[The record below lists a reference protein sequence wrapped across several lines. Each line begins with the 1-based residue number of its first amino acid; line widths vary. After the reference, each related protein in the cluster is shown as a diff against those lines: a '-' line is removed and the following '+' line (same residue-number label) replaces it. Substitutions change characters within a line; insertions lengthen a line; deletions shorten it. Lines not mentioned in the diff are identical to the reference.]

1 MQNAENKQAKAGAE
15 TDGGPYH
22 RLKLNKIIDAAMRK
36 YRSLYTYNTLR
47 PDLRKHIEQC
57 VCEKLSDL
65 HTPDHP
71 TYALMIW
78 RAIEG
83 LNEEEGSTEEAI
95 SKFIKEDVKDLPWAH
110 ASFLRHHLNKLSES
124 GEIVKTSEN
133 CYMLPTGNKNSLK
146 RKRWQLNGA
155 EGQVKPIEEQKPAEE
170 RSEPVPHANY
180 IEKQIQL
187 QEEQILVIEK
197 LIELQWQK
205 NEAIEKQ
212 NKLQTE
218 GRSEMVGLSNLNLS
232 KEPENGEA
240 VVRSQSSYFA
250 GWRLENEGSSLL
262 SKDKFIELLKRTK
275 KIEEHL
281 MDIINS
287 SSVSQVS
294 KHDTLKPV
302 MEEQEKEN
310 LMKPDHKQQVEFSN
324 QRRPPRHEVETL
336 QEKSIKKKMQVKKF
350 CGQQEVPECQTK
362 PTRTSSDV
370 LTNSR
375 RLKNELQQELQDSE
389 RVLEFCLKAT
399 ETENV
404 EQEASISRTS
414 LNVASGQLGMKLLDF
429 PEDHSELCSHPMPL
443 ELLPIMNSLDVLS
456 DSLELG
462 YVEQLELPYSGG
474 PLLLKSSRLEPSGQ
488 KEQQLKATLRGK
500 GKAHD
505 YQLEHGQQEQQP
517 TQGQDAYQTELAV
530 DNAIIKSLP
539 SQHHYRLQQL
549 VHKDQ
554 ASPLKLKAKET
565 AIGDLLSSHDMHR
578 HEQQPQEEGQGWQ
591 RPHRQNDGEDQT
603 AMPLFPLAHRNRC
616 KQQQLE
622 YLDQGRQL
630 SHQSQ
635 GASQPEQAVNDTVRD
650 SLPSKNWHNQ
660 QQQLERKG
668 QARPPKFKPN
678 LQVALGG
685 LLLSD
690 DQHHHGPQL
699 PKHRSRGRPPKS
711 KGDIDPTTTA
721 MVALP
726 TVLQNQNDHQI
737 AERQG
742 QTELP
747 TTMSKADADL
757 QVSIP
762 LGNQKHNELQ
772 QQQPDRRGR
781 GRPPK
786 RKQVLAT
793 TMEEASVPSQLQERL
808 KPRGRGRP
816 PKRRLEQKS

>member
-1 MQNAENKQAKAGAE
+1 MQNPENKQAKAGAE
-15 TDGGPYH
+15 TDGAPYH

-36 YRSLYTYNTLR
+36 YRSLYTYSALR
-47 PDLRKHIEQC
+47 PDLRKQIEQC
-57 VCEKLSDL
+57 VCEKFSDL

-83 LNEEEGSTEEAI
+83 LNEEKGSTEEAI
-95 SKFIKEDVKDLPWAH
+95 SKFIKEDVKDLPRAH
-110 ASFLRHHLNKLSES
+110 ANFLRHHLNKLSES

-133 CYMLPTGNKNSLK
+133 CYKLPAGNKISLK
-146 RKRWQLNGA
+146 RKRWQLNVA

-187 QEEQILVIEK
+187 QEEQILLIEK

-218 GRSEMVGLSNLNLS
+218 VRSKMIGLSDLNLS

-240 VVRSQSSYFA
+240 AVRSQSSYFA
-250 GWRLENEGSSLL
+250 GRRLENDGSSLL
-262 SKDKFIELLKRTK
+262 SK
-275 KIEEHL
+275 
-281 MDIINS
+281 
-287 SSVSQVS
+287 VS
-294 KHDTLKPV
+294 KHGTLKPV

-310 LMKPDHKQQVEFSN
+310 LMKPEHKQQVEFSN
-324 QRRPPRHEVETL
+324 QRRPPRHEVETS
-336 QEKSIKKKMQVKKF
+336 QKKSIKKKMQVKKF

-375 RLKNELQQELQDSE
+375 QLKELQQEHQDSE
-389 RVLEFCLKAT
+389 RGLEFCLKAM

-414 LNVASGQLGMKLLDF
+414 LNVASGQPGMKLLDF

-443 ELLPIMNSLDVLS
+443 ELLPIMRSLDVLP
-456 DSLELG
+456 DSQELEH
-462 YVEQLELPYSGG
+462 VEQLGLPYSGG

-488 KEQQLKATLRGK
+488 KEQQLKATLCGK
-500 GKAHD
+500 GKARD
-505 YQLEHGQQEQQP
+505 YQLEQEQQEQQP

-530 DNAIIKSLP
+530 DNAIKKSLP
-539 SQHHYRLQQL
+539 SQQHHRLQQL

-554 ASPLKLKAKET
+554 ASPLKLRAKET
-565 AIGDLLSSHDMHR
+565 DIRELLSSHDMHC

-603 AMPLFPLAHRNRC
+603 AMPLFSLAHRNRC

-635 GASQPEQAVNDTVRD
+635 GASQPERAVNDTVRD
-650 SLPSKNWHNQ
+650 SLPSKNWNNQ

-668 QARPPKFKPN
+668 QVRPPKFKPN
-678 LQVALGG
+678 LQVSLGG

-690 DQHHHGPQL
+690 DQHYHGPQL
-699 PKHRSRGRPPKS
+699 PKHQSRGRPPKS

-721 MVALP
+721 ILALP
-726 TVLQNQNDHQI
+726 TVLQNQ
-737 AERQG
+737 G

-747 TTMSKADADL
+747 ATMSKADADL
-757 QVSIP
+757 KVSIP
-762 LGNQKHNELQ
+762 MGNQKHNELQ
-772 QQQPDRRGR
+772 QQQPKRQDR

-793 TMEEASVPSQLQERL
+793 TMEASLPSLLQERL
-808 KPRGRGRP
+808 KHTGRGRP

>member
-1 MQNAENKQAKAGAE
+1 MQNPENKQAKAGAE
-15 TDGGPYH
+15 TDGAPYH
-22 RLKLNKIIDAAMRK
+22 
-36 YRSLYTYNTLR
+36 
-47 PDLRKHIEQC
+47 
-57 VCEKLSDL
+57 
-65 HTPDHP
+65 
-71 TYALMIW
+71 MIW

-83 LNEEEGSTEEAI
+83 LNEEKGSTEEAI
-95 SKFIKEDVKDLPWAH
+95 SKFIKEDVKDLPRAH
-110 ASFLRHHLNKLSES
+110 ANFLRHHLNKLSES

-133 CYMLPTGNKNSLK
+133 CYKLPAGNKISLK

-187 QEEQILVIEK
+187 QEEQILLIEK

-218 GRSEMVGLSNLNLS
+218 VRSKMVGLSDLNLS

-240 VVRSQSSYFA
+240 AVSSQSSYFA
-250 GWRLENEGSSLL
+250 GRRLENDGSSLL
-262 SKDKFIELLKRTK
+262 SK
-275 KIEEHL
+275 
-281 MDIINS
+281 
-287 SSVSQVS
+287 VS
-294 KHDTLKPV
+294 KHGTLRPV

-310 LMKPDHKQQVEFSN
+310 LMKPEHKQQVEFSN
-324 QRRPPRHEVETL
+324 QRRPPRHEVETS
-336 QEKSIKKKMQVKKF
+336 QKKSIKKKMQVKKF
-350 CGQQEVPECQTK
+350 CGQQEVPECQTE

-375 RLKNELQQELQDSE
+375 QLKELQQEHQDSE
-389 RVLEFCLKAT
+389 RGLEFCLKAM

-414 LNVASGQLGMKLLDF
+414 LNVASGQPGMKLLDF

-443 ELLPIMNSLDVLS
+443 ELLPIMSSLDVLS
-456 DSLELG
+456 DSQELEH
-462 YVEQLELPYSGG
+462 VEQLGLPYSGG
-474 PLLLKSSRLEPSGQ
+474 ALLLKSSRLEPSGQ
-488 KEQQLKATLRGK
+488 KEQQLKATLCGK
-500 GKAHD
+500 GKARD
-505 YQLEHGQQEQQP
+505 YQLEHEQQEQQP

-530 DNAIIKSLP
+530 DNAIKKSLP
-539 SQHHYRLQQL
+539 SQQHHRLQQL

-565 AIGDLLSSHDMHR
+565 DIQELLSSHDMHC

-603 AMPLFPLAHRNRC
+603 AMPLFSLAHRNHC

-622 YLDQGRQL
+622 YLDQGTQL

-650 SLPSKNWHNQ
+650 SLPSKNWNNQ

-668 QARPPKFKPN
+668 QVRPPKFKPN
-678 LQVALGG
+678 LQVSLGG

-699 PKHRSRGRPPKS
+699 PKHQSRGRPPKS

-721 MVALP
+721 ILALP
-726 TVLQNQNDHQI
+726 TVLQNQ
-737 AERQG
+737 G
-742 QTELP
+742 QKELP
-747 TTMSKADADL
+747 ATMSKADADL

-762 LGNQKHNELQ
+762 MGNQKHNELQ
-772 QQQPDRRGR
+772 QQQPKRQGR

-793 TMEEASVPSQLQERL
+793 TMEASLPSQLQERL
-808 KPRGRGRP
+808 KHTG
-816 PKRRLEQKS
+816 